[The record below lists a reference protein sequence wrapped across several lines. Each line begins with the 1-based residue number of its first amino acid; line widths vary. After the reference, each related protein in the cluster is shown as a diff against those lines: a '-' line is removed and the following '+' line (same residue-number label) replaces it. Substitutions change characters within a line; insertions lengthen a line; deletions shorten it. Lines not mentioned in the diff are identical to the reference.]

1 MKDWKRI
8 ILNETGLS
16 AEDFITLV
24 WEMGVAFLEMEESA
38 DPQLQARLM
47 RSTLFWK
54 WWNKQ
59 IGLLCI
65 SWIHELGLERI
76 RATRKTH
83 NRDHLQKYL
92 DIRRVQQD
100 GKISY
105 CYLVE
110 ELIGT
115 GGKRR

>member
-8 ILNETGLS
+8 ILNETGMS
-16 AEDFITLV
+16 AEDFTALA
-24 WEMGVAFLEMEESA
+24 WEQGVAFLEMMESD
-38 DPQLQARLM
+38 DPKLLARLM
-47 RSTLFWK
+47 RSSLYWK

-65 SWIHELGLERI
+65 SWINKLGLDRI
-76 RATRKTH
+76 RATRKAH
-83 NRDHLQKYL
+83 NRDHLQTYL
-92 DIRRVQQD
+92 DICRVQD
-100 GKISY
+100 NGMVSY

-115 GGKRR
+115 GGKR